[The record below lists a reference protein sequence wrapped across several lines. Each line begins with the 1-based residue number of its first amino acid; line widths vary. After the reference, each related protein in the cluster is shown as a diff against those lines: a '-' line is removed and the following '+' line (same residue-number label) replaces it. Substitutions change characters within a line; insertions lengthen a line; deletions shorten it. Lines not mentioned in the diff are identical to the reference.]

1 MSGGEHGFIPIAV
14 LIFRSGSK
22 SGHYHDDMNHANYVK
37 WLQEN
42 LIPNLESRSVIV
54 VDNAS
59 YHNVQLNRHPTS
71 NARKGEMLFWL
82 DKRGIRYS
90 SDMTKAELY
99 DLIKMHKPQYETFA
113 IDCLLAEHG
122 HTVIRLPPYH
132 PDLNPIEKIWGIVKA
147 RIAAKNVTFKLGDVQ
162 QLAE

>member
-1 MSGGEHGFIPIAV
+1 M
-14 LIFRSGSK
+14 
-22 SGHYHDDMNHANYVK
+22 K
-37 WLQEN
+37 WLQEK
-42 LIPNLESRSVIV
+42 LIPDLEFRSVIV

-82 DKRGIRYS
+82 DKRGIQYS

-99 DLIKMHKPQYETFA
+99 DLIEMRKTQYETFA
-113 IDCLLAEHG
+113 TDCLLVEHG

-132 PDLNPIEKIWGIVKA
+132 PDLNPIEK
-147 RIAAKNVTFKLGDVQ
+147 NLGYRKGQ
-162 QLAE
+162 NS